1 MSKLRAANGNGR
13 RRHFYRFTVV
23 LTPVSEQP
31 APVRRGSKLIRR
43 VKNPTG
49 YQVTVPM
56 LPGVITYGRS
66 EKEAL
71 EMARDAILC
80 HIEGLRK
87 SGEPIPDERQ
97 SHTETLRIAFTA

>member
-1 MSKLRAANGNGR
+1 
-13 RRHFYRFTVV
+13 
-23 LTPVSEQP
+23 
-31 APVRRGSKLIRR
+31 
-43 VKNPTG
+43 
-49 YQVTVPM
+49 M